1 MTVER
6 RSRIDLGDI
15 QVDVVRKD
23 IKHVHLSVYPPD
35 GHVRIS
41 APLHMA
47 QDVIRVYAITR
58 LDWIRRQQRK
68 LLSQERQTAR
78 EYLDRESH
86 YVWGKR
92 YLLRIVEG
100 DAAPTVKL
108 KHSTLELGL
117 RPGADVNK
125 RREVLEAWYREQLR
139 AAVSPLLEKWEP
151 LLGVKARRILVQ
163 HMKTKWGSCNPV
175 TGNIR
180 LNTDLACKPSD
191 CLEYILVHELLH
203 LIEPTHN
210 ARFQAFMD
218 RFMPQWRQVRD
229 ALNRLPVRHEEW
241 GY

>member
-1 MTVER
+1 MEL
-6 RSRIDLGDI
+6 RSSIDLGDLH
-15 QVDVVRKD
+15 VDVVRKD

-41 APLHMA
+41 APLHMPP
-47 QDVIRVYAITR
+47 DTIRVYAITR

-68 LLSQERQTAR
+68 LLSQERETAR

-92 YLLRIVEG
+92 YLLRIVEADG
-100 DAAPTVKL
+100 PSTVRL

-117 RPGADVNK
+117 RPGSDANK

-139 AAVSPLLEKWEP
+139 VALPPLLEKWEP
-151 LLGVKARRILVQ
+151 LLEVKARRILIQ
-163 HMKTKWGSCNPV
+163 HMKTKWGSCNPLA
-175 TGNIR
+175 GNIR
-180 LNTDLACKPSD
+180 LNTDLARKPSE

-210 ARFQAFMD
+210 ARFQSLMD
-218 RFMPQWRQVRD
+218 QFMPQWRQIRD
-229 ALNRLPVRHEEW
+229 EVNRLPVRHEEW

>member
-1 MTVER
+1 MELC
-6 RSRIDLGDI
+6 SSIDLGDMH
-15 QVDVVRKD
+15 VDVVRKD

-35 GHVRIS
+35 GRVRIS

-47 QDVIRVYAITR
+47 PDVIRVYAITR

-86 YVWGKR
+86 YVWGRR
-92 YLLRIVEG
+92 YLLRIVEA
-100 DAAPTVKL
+100 DAASTVRL

-117 RPGADVNK
+117 RPSSDIKK
-125 RREVLEAWYREQLR
+125 RRAVLEAWYREQLR
-139 AAVSPLLEKWEP
+139 AAVVPLLERWEP

-163 HMKTKWGSCNPV
+163 HMKTKWGSCNPLS
-175 TGNIR
+175 GNIR
-180 LNTDLACKPSD
+180 LNSDLACKPAD

-210 ARFQAFMD
+210 ARFQSLMD

-229 ALNRLPVRHEEW
+229 ELNRLPVRHEEW
-241 GY
+241 EY

>member
-1 MTVER
+1 MEL
-6 RSRIDLGDI
+6 RSSIDLGDLH
-15 QVDVVRKD
+15 VDVVRKD

-47 QDVIRVYAITR
+47 SDTIRIYAITR

-68 LLSQERQTAR
+68 LLSQERETAR

-92 YLLRIVEG
+92 YLLRIVEADG
-100 DAAPTVKL
+100 PSTVRL

-117 RPGADVNK
+117 RPGSDANK
-125 RREVLEAWYREQLR
+125 RREVLEAWCREQLR
-139 AAVSPLLEKWEP
+139 VALPPLLEKWEP
-151 LLGVKARRILVQ
+151 LLEVKARRILIQ

-175 TGNIR
+175 VGNIR
-180 LNTDLACKPSD
+180 LNTDLARKPPE

-210 ARFQAFMD
+210 ARFQSLMD

-229 ALNRLPVRHEEW
+229 ELNRLPVRHEEW